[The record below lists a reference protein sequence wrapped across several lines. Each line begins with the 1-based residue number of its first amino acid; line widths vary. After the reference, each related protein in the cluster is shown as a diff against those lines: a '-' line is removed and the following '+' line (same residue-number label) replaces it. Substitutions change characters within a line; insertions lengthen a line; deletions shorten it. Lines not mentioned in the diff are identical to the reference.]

1 MGFYPVI
8 SCDYTP
14 EQSMAADNTASTDI
28 QSLFRPKSLF
38 TPMGSNPSL
47 IAFCKK
53 VDFDVQKFFDTRSK
67 PIQKSNLSITEFNA
81 LKELTNMNNIIIRPA
96 DKGGAVVVLSK
107 EMYIQEATRQLDTKH
122 YERICTNPLSELTNA
137 FHNILTHANNSNW
150 ITESEMRYMTVEY
163 PALATFY
170 LLPKVHKPPFDN
182 PPGRPIISG
191 NGTLTEPASK
201 FVDFFS
207 SNPLLRLSPLLLRIL
222 LMS

>member
-1 MGFYPVI
+1 
-8 SCDYTP
+8 
-14 EQSMAADNTASTDI
+14 
-28 QSLFRPKSLF
+28 
-38 TPMGSNPSL
+38 MGSYPSL

-81 LKELTNMNNIIIRPA
+81 LKEITNMNDIIIRPA

-137 FHNILTHANNSNW
+137 FHKNLTHANNSNW

-163 PALATFY
+163 PVLATFY

-182 PPGRPIISG
+182 PPGRPIIWEMVHLLNQRLNSLIFFHQ
-191 NGTLTEPASK
+191 TLC
-201 FVDFFS
+201 
-207 SNPLLRLSPLLLRIL
+207 
-222 LMS
+222 